1 MQFNPKIG
9 FVLGILVTIEI
20 AVSSGTL
27 SLTHAVPPAWIPTV
41 TAWSGIL
48 AFVGSTLLTF
58 LHGYSSGD
66 VGPLVTQ
73 PPLGLDGARS
83 AASLQPAIQ
92 TASAQPPNGSGPN
105 GSGPNGSGPN
115 GPGSNGPAPR
125 LSIVI
130 LLAAG
135 LVLLLVAPTSAQ
147 TSRPKPTGN
156 PIVDIGNAIK
166 GQQQQAAAAQNE
178 STEDLV
184 AKLGKLALPD
194 FEFALAL
201 SKATNNVVSTPCWQ
215 SWVDLLSAQE
225 KPLTDASGT
234 AVTEPN
240 PHLATDVER
249 ISELL
254 GALRPDSTLSTGC
267 AALAAAGGKDAAT
280 LIQGIL
286 SGGALG
292 LFKLPVPIG
301 AIP

>member
-9 FVLGILVTIEI
+9 FILGILVTIEI

-27 SLTHAVPPAWIPTV
+27 SLTHAVPAAWIPTV

-48 AFVGSTLLTF
+48 AFTGSTVLTF
-58 LHGYSSGD
+58 LHGYSSGE
-66 VGPLVTQ
+66 VGPLVAPPLDTSALQKPAAEGVTRDALMQ
-73 PPLGLDGARS
+73 PP
-83 AASLQPAIQ
+83 
-92 TASAQPPNGSGPN
+92 
-105 GSGPNGSGPN
+105 
-115 GPGSNGPAPR
+115 R
-125 LSIVI
+125 LPIVI

-135 LVLLLVAPTSAQ
+135 VMLFLAASAGAQ
-147 TSRPKPTGN
+147 TPRPKPTGN

-166 GQQQQAAAAQNE
+166 GEQQQAAAARNE

-194 FEFALAL
+194 FEFALAM

-215 SWVDLLSAQE
+215 AWVALLSAQQ
-225 KPLTDASGT
+225 KPLLGEDGQPLS
-234 AVTEPN
+234 EPD
-240 PHLATDVER
+240 PHLATSVEK

-292 LFKLPVPIG
+292 LFKLPIPIG
-301 AIP
+301 PIP